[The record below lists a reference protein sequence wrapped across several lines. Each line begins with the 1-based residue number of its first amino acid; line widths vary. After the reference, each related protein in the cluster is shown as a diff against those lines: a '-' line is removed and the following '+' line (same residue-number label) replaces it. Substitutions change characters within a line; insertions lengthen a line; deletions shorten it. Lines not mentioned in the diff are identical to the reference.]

1 MGHAGCTM
9 SVDSSLIWDVLVP
22 EKRKVD
28 SSILSLT
35 TVLLRLDQPAHL
47 RRWQDE
53 RDSHGAVIAH
63 R

>member
-9 SVDSSLIWDVLVP
+9 GVNSSLTWDVLVP

-35 TVLLRLDQPAHL
+35 TGLTSRNVPA
-47 RRWQDE
+47 
-53 RDSHGAVIAH
+53 DSL
-63 R
+63 